1 MAVQN
6 VNATRME
13 MLSLRKRV
21 ALAVRG
27 HRLLSEKRDE
37 ISRQLVQIARDL
49 KALRAKVEQE
59 LMETSRR
66 FMMARATMEPEHMR
80 AAMDV
85 PTKKF
90 QLTMSFASIMSV
102 KVPRLAKQIEGDIMS
117 YGFSTTSGELDVSLR
132 ALERASDSLIE
143 LAEKEKQCQLLAVEL
158 QSTRR
163 RVNVLEHVV
172 IPETKEVIKYI
183 NSKLGEAE
191 RDNISRLMKIA
202 DIIRK

>member
-1 MAVQN
+1 MLN
-6 VNATRME
+6 VNPTRME
-13 MLSLRKRV
+13 LLSLKRRV

-49 KALRAKVEQE
+49 KALRRQVEQE
-59 LMETSRR
+59 LLETTRR
-66 FMMARATMEPEHMR
+66 FMMARATMEPEHIR
-80 AAMDV
+80 AALEV

-90 QLTMSFASIMSV
+90 SLAIRFASIMSV
-102 KVPRLAKQIEGDIMS
+102 KVPELTKQIEGDIVC
-117 YGFSTTSGELDVSLR
+117 YGFTTTSGEMDIALR
-132 ALERASDSLIE
+132 ALERAFDSLIE
-143 LAEKEKQCQLLAVEL
+143 LAEKEKQCQLLSTEL

-172 IPETKEVIKYI
+172 IPETQETIKYI

-191 RDNISRLMKIA
+191 RDNISRLMKIT
-202 DIIRK
+202 DIIRG

>member
-1 MAVQN
+1 
-6 VNATRME
+6 ME
-13 MLSLRKRV
+13 LLSLKKRV
-21 ALAVRG
+21 GLALRG

-49 KALRAKVEQE
+49 KALRQQVERE
-59 LMETSRR
+59 LLETTRR
-66 FMMARATMEPEHMR
+66 FMMARATMEPEHIT
-80 AAMDV
+80 AALEV

-90 QLTMSFASIMSV
+90 QLAIRFASIMSV
-102 KVPRLAKQIEGDIMS
+102 NVPMLTKEIEGDIIC
-117 YGFSTTSGELDVSLR
+117 YGFATTSGEMDVALR
-132 ALERASDSLIE
+132 ALERAFDSLIE
-143 LAEKEKQCQLLAVEL
+143 LAEKEKQCQLLANEL

-172 IPETKEVIKYI
+172 IPETQETIKYI

-191 RDNISRLMKIA
+191 RDNISRLMKIT

>member
-1 MAVQN
+1 MVVQN
-6 VNATRME
+6 INATRME

-37 ISRQLVQIARDL
+37 ISRRLVQIARDL
-49 KALRAKVEQE
+49 KTLRKKVEDE
-59 LMETSRR
+59 LLQTSRR
-66 FMMARATMEPEHMR
+66 FMMARATMEPEHIR

-90 QLTMSFASIMSV
+90 QLTISFASIMSV
-102 KVPRLAKQIEGDIMS
+102 KVPQLAKQIEGDIMS
-117 YGFSTTSGELDVSLR
+117 YGFSTTSGELDVALR
-132 ALERASDSLIE
+132 ALERASDTLIV

-163 RVNVLEHVV
+163 RVNMLEHVV
-172 IPETKEVIKYI
+172 IPETTEVIKYI
-183 NSKLGEAE
+183 RSKLGEAE